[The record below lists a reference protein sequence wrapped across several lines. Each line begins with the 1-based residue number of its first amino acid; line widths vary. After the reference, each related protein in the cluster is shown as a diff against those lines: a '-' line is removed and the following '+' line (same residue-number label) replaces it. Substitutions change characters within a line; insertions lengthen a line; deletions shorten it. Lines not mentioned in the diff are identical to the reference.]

1 MALFPLRLIFLGGGV
16 PNMCFFRIFAGAKNV
31 CVLCI
36 ADIRQIYDMK
46 YEMCLS

>member
-1 MALFPLRLIFLGGGV
+1 
-16 PNMCFFRIFAGAKNV
+16 MCFFRIFAGAKNV